1 MAMELSK
8 RVQEQTMMIVN
19 QQIAEVKDQVK
30 QQEQK
35 LIDDRE
41 ERKRSIIP

>member
-1 MAMELSK
+1 MELSK